1 MMPSFEYELDKKSEV
16 GSDFITR
23 VNEELQRALVTEK
36 QARKITQQEI
46 ADTLEIN
53 RSVVN
58 RRFMGLENLTVR
70 SIAETLWAIGW
81 EPLFKVKKIAPQDGE
96 NERAKPKENSFKLA
110 PPPPPSSPEKPL
122 SASGFGKSVAL
133 ERV

>member
-1 MMPSFEYELDKKSEV
+1 MPLFEYELDKKSEV
-16 GSDFITR
+16 GSDFISR

-36 QARKITQQEI
+36 QERKITQQEI
-46 ADTLEIN
+46 AEILDVN

-81 EPLFKVKKIAPQDGE
+81 EPLFKVRKISPQDGE
-96 NERAKPKENSFKLA
+96 NEQSKPKENSFKLA
-110 PPPPPSSPEKPL
+110 PPPSPTSSEKPL
-122 SASGFGKSVAL
+122 PASGLGKSVLL
-133 ERV
+133 EQL